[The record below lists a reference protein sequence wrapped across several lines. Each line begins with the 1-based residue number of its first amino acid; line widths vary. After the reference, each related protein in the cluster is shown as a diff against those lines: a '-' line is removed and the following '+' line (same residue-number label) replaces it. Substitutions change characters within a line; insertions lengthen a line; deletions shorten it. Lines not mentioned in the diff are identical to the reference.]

1 MFEDLCLVVVIS
13 VQHPLGD
20 RFSHSAECS
29 CILTRTLPAKNDNTE
44 QHFSSCISPP
54 RLLHTATGQSAPHPD
69 SSVPAPAAFF
79 HVLKI
84 QDPTFFFLQYN

>member
-1 MFEDLCLVVVIS
+1 MLEDLCLVVVIS

-20 RFSHSAECS
+20 RFSLSAECS

-44 QHFSSCISPP
+44 QHFFRCISPP
-54 RLLHTATGQSAPHPD
+54 RLLHSATGQSAHPD
-69 SSVPAPAAFF
+69 SAVVPAASAFF

-84 QDPTFFFLQYN
+84 QDPSLQN